1 MNFAHPLFLLLL
13 AALPLFAW
21 LKGRTG
27 QGVAFLYSSVDL
39 VRPVAGINRSR
50 AGRILASLR
59 WLALALFIV
68 ALAQPRHIK
77 GESRV
82 KASGID
88 IVTAIDLSS
97 SMLSED
103 FIRDDRRAADDDPD
117 NNRISRIDIAKKVL
131 SKFIDDRPDDRVGL
145 VAFAKRAYIA
155 SPLTLDH
162 DYLQRNLSRVRVG
175 LIEDSTAIGDALL
188 TSVNRLR
195 DLKSKSRVV
204 ILMTD
209 GQNNA
214 GKVQPLTAAEVAQA
228 MGVKVYT
235 IGVGI
240 RGRAPYP
247 VGINPFTGKKAYQ
260 SIDADIDED
269 TLTKIAQKTGG
280 KYFRADKTETMRQI
294 YAEINRL
301 EKTEADVKKY
311 QQYDE
316 LFGWA
321 IIAGLF
327 VFLLEAALSQTV
339 WRKLP

>member
-1 MNFAHPLFLLLL
+1 MSFAHPYLLLLLL
-13 AALPLFAW
+13 ALPLLAW

-27 QGVAFLYSSVDL
+27 LGVAFLYSSVDL
-39 VRPVAGINRSR
+39 VRPVAGLHRSR
-50 AGRILASLR
+50 AGRILSSLR

-68 ALAQPRHIK
+68 AMAQPRLIK
-77 GESRV
+77 GESRI

-103 FIRDDRRAADDDPD
+103 FEMDRHSI
-117 NNRISRIDIAKKVL
+117 NRIDIAKKVL
-131 SKFIDDRPDDRVGL
+131 SEFIDNRPDDRIGL

-162 DYLQRNLSRVRVG
+162 DYLQQNLSRVRIG
-175 LIEDSTAIGDALL
+175 LIEDSTAIGDALV
-188 TSVNRLR
+188 TAVNRLR
-195 DLKSKSRVV
+195 DLKSKSRIV

-214 GKVQPLTAAEVAQA
+214 GKIQPLTAAEVAQA

-240 RGRAPYP
+240 RGKAPYP
-247 VGINPFTGKKAYQ
+247 TGINPFTGEKMYQ
-260 SIDADIDED
+260 SIDVDIDED
-269 TLTKIAQKTGG
+269 TLTKIADKTHG
-280 KYFRADKTETMRQI
+280 KYFRADKTETLRQI
-294 YAEINRL
+294 YAEIDRL

-316 LFGWA
+316 LFGWV

-327 VFLLEAALSQTV
+327 VFLLEVALSQTV

>member
-1 MNFAHPLFLLLL
+1 MTFASPLWLLLL
-13 AALPLFAW
+13 LLLPLLAW
-21 LKGRTG
+21 LKGRAG

-39 VRPVAGINRSR
+39 VRPVAGLNRSR
-50 AGRILASLR
+50 AGRILAALR

-77 GESRV
+77 GESRI

-103 FIRDDRRAADDDPD
+103 FVLD
-117 NNRISRIDIAKKVL
+117 NHRINRIDIAKKVL
-131 SKFIDDRPDDRVGL
+131 TDFIDHRADDRIGL

-162 DYLQRNLSRVRVG
+162 DYLQQNLARLRIG
-175 LIEDSTAIGDALL
+175 LIEDSTAIGDALI
-188 TSVNRLR
+188 TAVNRLR

-209 GQNNA
+209 GQSNA
-214 GKVQPLTAAEVAQA
+214 GKIQPLTAAEVAQTV
-228 MGVKVYT
+228 GVKVYA

-240 RGRAPYP
+240 RGQAPYP
-247 VGINPFTGKKAYQ
+247 VGVDPFSGEKVYRP
-260 SIDADIDED
+260 IEVDIDEE
-269 TLTKIAQKTGG
+269 TLTKIADQTHG
-280 KYFRADKTETMRQI
+280 KYFRADNTETLRRI
-294 YAEINRL
+294 YSEIDRL
-301 EKTEADVKKY
+301 EKNEADVKKY
-311 QQYDE
+311 QHYDE

-321 IIAGLF
+321 VIAGLF
-327 VFLLEAALSQTV
+327 VFLLEVGLSQTV